1 MAEAISEYAG
11 LLFARAVTGAAGA
24 GDVNGTAVLDA
35 DAKLRPGYSDNRG
48 PGIRASCWILGGLSL
63 VFLSLRVYCKFL
75 KHRGLYWDDYL
86 LIASW
91 LAVLGTIILTD
102 VAISHGYGRHAW
114 AIDPSEANILSLSGL
129 MSVTFAIAG
138 QAWSKSSFAMTLYR
152 IATPHMRWSI
162 WFIVITLNILMMIVA
177 LFFWVP
183 CDPLEKAWKP
193 MVKGSCW
200 DPYIVVR
207 LYIVVSVYSGIVDI
221 TLAFMPWKIVMGLQ
235 MKLSEKLGVATAM
248 SMGVFA
254 GVSAFIK
261 ASYLPVLAVPDFNYD
276 GSHLVIW
283 GIAETSVT
291 IMAASIPVMR
301 VLVREVVS
309 TGGGNS
315 GYNQTDPEN
324 LHSRSNHSHIHGHGI
339 GTTSN
344 AFAMHDGVGMDG
356 TGGKPR
362 SSFSNAISS
371 LKGGGNKTKIPDV
384 YGMTNISERSLPSS
398 VSTMPLHPLGPQSVK
413 KS

>member
-1 MAEAISEYAG
+1 MSSAFSEYTSA
-11 LLFARAVTGAAGA
+11 LIARAVTGAAGA
-24 GDVNGTAVLDA
+24 GDVNGTAVVDVDA
-35 DAKLRPGYSDNRG
+35 STREGFHDDRG
-48 PGIRASCWILGGLSL
+48 PETRASIWILGGLSL
-63 VFLSLRVYCKFL
+63 IFLLLRVYCKFL

-86 LIASW
+86 LIAAW
-91 LAVLGTIILTD
+91 LAVLATIILTD

-114 AIDPSEANILSLSGL
+114 AIDPKEANILSLSGL
-129 MSVTFAIAG
+129 MSVTTAIAG

-152 IATPHMRWSI
+152 IATQHMRWSI
-162 WFIVITLNILMMIVA
+162 WFIVITMNILMMIVA

-207 LYIVVSVYSGIVDI
+207 LYIVVSVYSGIIDI

-261 ASYLPVLAVPDFNYD
+261 ASYLPVLASADFNYE
-276 GSHLVIW
+276 GSHLVVW
-283 GIAETSVT
+283 GIAETAVT

-301 VLVREVVS
+301 VLIREVVS

-324 LHSRSNHSHIHGHGI
+324 MHNNRGL

-344 AFAMHDGVGMDG
+344 AYAMHDTSSNDSSN
-356 TGGKPR
+356 GGKPR

-371 LKGGGNKTKIPDV
+371 ISSLKSSNKTKIPDV

-413 KS
+413 KT